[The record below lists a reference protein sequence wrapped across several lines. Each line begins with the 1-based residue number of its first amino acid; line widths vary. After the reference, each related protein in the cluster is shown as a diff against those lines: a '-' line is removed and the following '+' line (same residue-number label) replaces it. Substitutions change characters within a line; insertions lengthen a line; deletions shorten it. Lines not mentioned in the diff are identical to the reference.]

1 MKQVWSKSLV
11 FFIFFVFSNFVYS
24 QDTIPYSGPA
34 IKTNNEFAR
43 DTIKIGSINIDSI
56 TIDGV
61 DRLLCPVV
69 IDYIPIYVP
78 LLWQGYIT
86 DGKKVSDISFSNL
99 TPATA
104 EKNARA
110 VFSKVPGIFIYDMDA
125 AGNQLNVS
133 TRGLDP
139 HRGWEFN
146 IRHDGILTNSDIYGY
161 PASHYS
167 QPFESVS
174 RIVFVRGTASIQYGA
189 QYGGMLNMVTKK
201 ADESRVIGGENIST
215 IGSFNLLSN
224 YTSLGGRYRKFTYF
238 GYISRRT
245 RDGYRDEE
253 SSKNQGELVRLS
265 YDPNSKLHFDLEWTR
280 SSYMIKLAGPLNDSM
295 FKADPTQSTRSR
307 NYYSPTISI
316 PSLKMK
322 WMPTGSTSVFLNASW
337 LFGDRSSVLFDGAST
352 VQDTISR
359 ATGAFAARRV
369 DIDDF
374 NSKTAEV
381 KVHQRYRAFGK
392 DHSVVAGVQLIDNLL
407 RRRQMGTGST
417 NSNYDLS
424 IKEGTAFKRDMNYD
438 SQNLAA
444 FIENQLQLLN
454 KLNITTGV
462 RFESGSSKI
471 TGTSLLARDV
481 NIGDELEHNFINLN
495 AGFVYKPI
503 NFFEVYGG
511 FAQCYRPATFKDLQ
525 SGASYETVDLNI
537 KDSHGYNS
545 EIGIR
550 GGNLKWSFDVSAFS
564 LFYENRIGSIVNY
577 DSLGGYHTLKTNIG
591 NSISQGIELY
601 VERKFSFGDN
611 YSINVHTATSYTDAV
626 YKEAS
631 ITSGPSDVDIS
642 GNKVESVPNIISRNG
657 VRFSSETMDVSVTYS
672 YTGESF
678 SDALNTVNPDAAGAI
693 GIVPACSILDFAGQY
708 KLNKNLTFG
717 MAVNNFMNEKYYT
730 KRPQMYPGPGI
741 WPSDGRSIT
750 FTVKLNY

>member
-11 FFIFFVFSNFVYS
+11 FSIFFIFSGFIYS
-24 QDTIPYSGPA
+24 QDTIPYNGPA
-34 IKTNNEFAR
+34 IKTNNELAF
-43 DTIKIGSINIDSI
+43 DTIRM
-56 TIDGV
+56 

-69 IDYIPIYVP
+69 IDYVPIYIG
-78 LLWQGYIT
+78 LSWQGFIT
-86 DGKKVSDISFSNL
+86 VGKKMSIINL
-99 TPATA
+99 SELSSSLA

-110 VFSKVPGIFIYDMDA
+110 IFSKVPGIFIYDMDA

-146 IRHDGILTNSDIYGY
+146 IRHDGILTNSDMYGY

-174 RIVFVRGTASIQYGA
+174 RIEFVRGTASVQYGA
-189 QYGGMLNMVTKK
+189 QYGGMLNIVTKK

-265 YDPNSKLHFDLEWTR
+265 YDPNSKLHFDFEWTR
-280 SSYMIKLAGPLNDSM
+280 SSYLIKLAGPLNDSM
-295 FKADPTQSTRSR
+295 FLADPTQSTRSR

-322 WMPTGSTSVFLNASW
+322 WSPTENTSVYLNASW
-337 LFGDRSSVLFDGAST
+337 LYGNRSSVLFDGAGT

-374 NSKTAEV
+374 DSKTVEF
-381 KVHQRYRAFGK
+381 KVHHRYRVFGR
-392 DHSVVAGVQLIDNLL
+392 DHSVVTGVQVIDNLL
-407 RRRQMGTGST
+407 RRRQMGTGSA
-417 NSNYDLS
+417 NSDYDLS
-424 IKEGTAFKRDMNYD
+424 TQEGTAFKRDMNYD

-444 FIENQLQLLN
+444 FIENEFQLVE
-454 KLNITTGV
+454 KLKITTGA
-462 RFESGSSKI
+462 RFESGSTKI
-471 TGTSLLARDV
+471 TGKSLLARDV
-481 NIGDELEHNFINLN
+481 NIGDELEHNFINLS
-495 AGFVYKPI
+495 AGFLYEPI
-503 NFFEVYGG
+503 NFFDVYGG

-537 KDSHGYNS
+537 QDSHGYNS
-545 EIGIR
+545 EIGIK
-550 GGNLKWSFDVSAFS
+550 GGNQKWSFDVSAFS
-564 LFYENRIGSIVNY
+564 LVYENRIGSIVNY

-591 NSISQGIELY
+591 NSVSQG
-601 VERKFSFGDN
+601 VEFYLERRFSFGNN
-611 YSINVHTATSYTDAV
+611 YFINLHTATSYTNAQYMDA
-626 YKEAS
+626 A
-631 ITSGPSDVDIS
+631 ITSGPYDVDIS
-642 GNKVESVPNIISRNG
+642 GNQVESVPHIISRNG
-657 VRFSSETMDVSVTYS
+657 VRFSSDFIDLSLTYS
-672 YTGESF
+672 YTSESY
-678 SDALNTVNPDAAGAI
+678 SDALNTLKPDASGAI
-693 GIVPACSILDFAGQY
+693 GIVPAYSILDLAGHY
-708 KLNKNLTFG
+708 KMSKNMTFG
-717 MAVNNFMNEKYYT
+717 VAVNNFMDAKYYT

-741 WPSDGRSIT
+741 WSSDGRSVT